1 MRMPVILLPLALLA
15 GLLPA
20 VSAPLAPP
28 SRGETIVLL
37 GNGLA
42 ERMQYYGHFET
53 ELYRR
58 YPNANL
64 TIRNMGFQ
72 GDTPGFRPRAGRP
85 DPWAFPGA
93 EKLRPEFPTHYGV
106 GHQASPDEWLTLV
119 KADTILAFFGFNE
132 SFDGPAGVEKF
143 RGELA
148 AFVKHTLAQKYN
160 GKSTPKLA
168 LISPIAFQN
177 LSASRDLPD
186 GRMENQNLRIYTE
199 VIRDVAAAHKVP
211 FIDVF
216 TPTKAWFDSTTTA
229 FTVNGCHLTDAGYGK
244 FAPML
249 ADGIFGKPTTNPP
262 PRTDL
267 LRAAVQEKQWM
278 WFNDYQ
284 VLNGVHVYGRRYKPF
299 GNVNYPEETE
309 KVRQMTALRDQKI
322 WQVAQGEAT
331 SVAVDDS
338 QTRPLSPI
346 ETNFKKEI
354 VYLDGPQTLAS
365 FEMAPGYKIELF
377 ASSREFPEL
386 ANPVQMSFDNHG
398 RLWVSVLPGYPH
410 YLPGGERPNDK
421 ILILED
427 TDNDGRADKISTFAE
442 GLNLP
447 IGFEIAHDGVYVS
460 EEPNLIFLQDTDG
473 DGRADT
479 RTIIAGGFDSHD
491 THHAISAYTADGSGS
506 FFMSE
511 GRFLHSQVETPY
523 GPQRCNDGGV
533 WRFDPHSHR
542 LERFAQ
548 IDVNNPW
555 GVAFD
560 EWGQNFVS
568 DASDGA
574 NYWGLPVSVKMP
586 YGVEIEKPAQFT
598 THRVRP
604 TSGTEFVYSR
614 HFPDEVQGD
623 FLINNTIGFLGTK
636 QHTVVE
642 DGSGFTGELRHDLLR
657 STDPNFRPVDLEF
670 APDGSLYVVDWENAL
685 VGHMQHS
692 ARDPNRDT
700 QHGRIFR
707 VTYPARPLV
716 KPAKIAGAAIPELL
730 DNLKLPEYRTR
741 YRTQRELRGRP
752 TAEVLAAARDWAA
765 GLDQNDPHF
774 ERHLLEALHVTWG
787 HNQVDQKLLE
797 RCLNGRS
804 HQLRAGAVRVLR
816 YAHRRIDGATALFLK
831 AANDPHPRVRLE
843 ALVAASWLDDQDGA
857 LIALE
862 AMRQPIDKWMANA
875 FKAAMVTLKDD
886 ADKLAAD
893 GFAGLGENDRARQFL
908 AGKLDFTAAEKVE
921 EAPILNLSKD
931 ELKLFEIGKEVYGRD
946 AHCATC
952 HQPDGKGL
960 PNIYPAII
968 RNDWVL
974 GDTDRLIKIV
984 LKGLWGPI
992 EVDGKKFDPK
1002 TGVPPMMGFAPL
1014 LNDEEIAG
1022 VLTYVRNSFG
1032 NRASAVKPEDVKR
1045 LREATKGRANF
1056 YMVDEIL
1063 KEHPI
1068 KQEFRED

>member
-1 MRMPVILLPLALLA
+1 MLVALAALAWSTATTAHAAAQLP
-15 GLLPA
+15 GPA
-20 VSAPLAPP
+20 K
-28 SRGETIVLL
+28 GETIVLL

-42 ERMQYYGHFET
+42 ERMQHYGHFET

-72 GDTPGFRPRAGRP
+72 GDTPGFRPRAGRRS
-85 DPWAFPGA
+85 PWAFPDAGQF
-93 EKLRPEFPTHYGV
+93 RPEFPTHYGV

-148 AFVKHTLAQKYN
+148 AFVKHTLGQKYN
-160 GKSTPKLA
+160 GQTAPRLA

-186 GRMENQNLRIYTE
+186 GRMENQNLRLYAD
-199 VIRDVAAAHKVP
+199 VIRDVAAAHDLP
-211 FIDVF
+211 FVDVF
-216 TPTKAWFDSTTTA
+216 APTKAWFDSTTTP
-229 FTVNGCHLTDAGYGK
+229 FTVNGCHLTDAGYRQ
-244 FAPML
+244 FAPIL
-249 ADGIFGKPTTNPP
+249 ADGIYGKPPAGSP
-262 PRTDL
+262 ARSDL
-267 LRAAVQEKQWM
+267 LLAAVKEKQWM

-284 VLNGVHVYGRRYKPF
+284 ILNGVHVYGQRYRPF
-299 GNVNYPEETE
+299 GNVNYPEEIE
-309 KVRQMTALRDQKI
+309 KIRQMTALRDQKI

-331 SVAVDDS
+331 TIAVDDA
-338 QTRPLSPI
+338 QTRPLTPI
-346 ETNFKKEI
+346 ETNFKREI
-354 VYLDGPQTLAS
+354 EYLDEQKTLAT
-365 FEMAPGYKIELF
+365 FETAPGYKIELF

-386 ANPVQMSFDNHG
+386 ANPVQMSFDNLG

-410 YLPGGERPNDK
+410 YVPGGQRPNDK

-427 TDNDGRADKISTFAE
+427 TNNDGRADKVSTYAD

-460 EEPNLIFLQDTDG
+460 EEPNLLFLQDTDG
-473 DGRADT
+473 DGKADSK
-479 RTIIAGGFDSHD
+479 TILLGGFDSHD
-491 THHAISAYTADGSGS
+491 THHAISAYTADGSGA
-506 FFMSE
+506 FFLCE

-523 GPQRCNDGGV
+523 GAQRCNDGGV

-560 EWGQNFVS
+560 EWGQNYIS

-574 NYWGLPVSVKMP
+574 NYFGLPVSVKMP
-586 YGVEIEKPAQFT
+586 YGVEIRKPAQFT

-614 HFPDEVQGD
+614 HFPDEVRGD

-636 QHTVVE
+636 QHTMVE
-642 DGSGFTGELRHDLLR
+642 DGAGFTGELRHDLVR
-657 STDPNFRPVDLEF
+657 STDPNYRPVDLEF
-670 APDGSLYVVDWENAL
+670 APDGSLYIVDWENAL

-692 ARDPNRDT
+692 ARDPNRDQ

-707 VTYPARPLV
+707 VTYPERPLV
-716 KPAKIAGAAIPELL
+716 KPARIAGASIAELL
-730 DNLKLPEYRTR
+730 ENLKLPEYRSR

-752 TAEVLAAARDWAA
+752 TTEVLAATRAWAA
-765 GLDQNDPHF
+765 ALDPEDPNF
-774 ERHLLEALHVTWG
+774 DRNLLEALSVTWG
-787 HNQVDQKLLE
+787 HNQVDQDILE
-797 RCLNGRS
+797 RCLNGKS

-816 YAHRRIDGATALFLK
+816 YAHRDIEGATALLVK

-843 ALVAASWLDDQDGA
+843 AVVTASWLDNQDGA

-862 AMRQPIDKWMANA
+862 AMRQPVDKWMNNA
-875 FKAAMVTLKDD
+875 FSAAMITLKDD
-886 ADKLAAD
+886 ADKLAAQ
-893 GFAGLGENDRARQFL
+893 GFTGLGDNARAQQYL
-908 AGKLDFTAAEKVE
+908 AGKLDFKNAEKIE
-921 EAPILNLSKD
+921 ETPILNLSKD
-931 ELKLFEIGKEVYGRD
+931 ELKLFEIGKEVYSRD

-1002 TGVPPMMGFAPL
+1002 SGVPPMIGFAPL
-1014 LNDEEIAG
+1014 LTDEEIAG

-1032 NRASAVKPEDVKR
+1032 NRAPAVKPEDVTR
-1045 LREATKGRANF
+1045 LREATKDRANF
-1056 YMVDEIL
+1056 YLVEEIL
-1063 KEHPI
+1063 KEHPL
-1068 KQEFRED
+1068 KAEFRED